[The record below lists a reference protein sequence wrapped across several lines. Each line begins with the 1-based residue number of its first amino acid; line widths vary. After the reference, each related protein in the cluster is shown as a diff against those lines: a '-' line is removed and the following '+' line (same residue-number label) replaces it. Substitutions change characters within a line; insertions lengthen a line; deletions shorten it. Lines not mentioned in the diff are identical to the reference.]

1 VNAALRQSLCAFAV
15 VAVAGLALGGAVAV
29 GLSLADAKAS
39 VAALDAQS
47 QALQAREKRFIA
59 RPGRE
64 RGLPPSFEA
73 RTITLAG
80 AALQQ
85 RIESAVASA
94 KGRLASSKVDVES
107 HGAERRI
114 EISAE
119 LTIAESDLQGLLFD
133 LETGRPYV
141 FVESFEARAPE
152 APGEGEVLRVSLNL
166 SGQWSGTP

>member
-1 VNAALRQSLCAFAV
+1 MNAALRQSLCALAV
-15 VAVAGLALGGAVAV
+15 VGGVGLALAGTVFA
-29 GLSLADAKAS
+29 GLSLADAKAG
-39 VAALDAQS
+39 VAALDEQS
-47 QALQAREKRFIA
+47 QALAARETRFIA

-73 RTITLAG
+73 GTITLAG

-85 RIESAVASA
+85 RIETAVAGA

-119 LTIAESDLQGLLFD
+119 LTIAESDMQGLLFD

-141 FVESFEARAPE
+141 FVDSFEARAPE
-152 APGEGEVLRVSLNL
+152 TSGEGEVLHVTLNL